1 MNFVETVHVMEFLE
15 MQTDRMIHVIHYLSE
30 TIGGRGS
37 CTEEERKA
45 GSYIAD
51 CLEELGVQDV
61 KREEF
66 QAIPATYWTFGLSFA
81 VALAGSLAVLLIG
94 ASSALMAAAVFN
106 GLGFWGMLAESNLDP
121 SWTRRLLPRAKSQN
135 IVGKFSSAKG
145 SSQKVV
151 LCAHLDTHRTPI
163 FYSSRAWLS
172 LFTMLIGLALLS
184 MAIGAAGYGAAYM
197 LDLSWARWIGLVLIP
212 IQGFA
217 LAMCIHAD
225 FTPYSPGANDNAS
238 GAAIVLELASRIT
251 ANPFENIEVHF
262 AFTDCEEVGAW
273 GMQDFLERHSSE
285 LGPDAFYIIIDQV
298 GSGRV
303 KFLTS
308 DGLLVKH
315 RTHRRA
321 IQVAEQVASLWPEL
335 GGYSGKGMAY
345 TDALRATKRGL
356 AALTLVAVP
365 ASDVESGAHWHQ
377 MSDLL
382 ENIVEEDLLK
392 AAEFTWEILKVLD
405 STHER

>member
-1 MNFVETVHVMEFLE
+1 MNLVKTVRVMDLLE
-15 MQTDRMIHVIHYLSE
+15 MQPDRMIQVIKHLSE

-37 CTEEERKA
+37 CTEEVRKA
-45 GSYIAD
+45 GGYIAG

-61 KREEF
+61 QREEF

-94 ASSALMAAAVFN
+94 GPAALMAAAVYN
-106 GLGFWGMLAESNLDP
+106 ALGFWGMLAESNLDP
-121 SWTRRLLPRAKSQN
+121 SWTRWLLPRANSQN
-135 IVGKFSSAKG
+135 IVGKMPAARG

-151 LCAHLDTHRTPI
+151 LCAHLDTHRTPV

-172 LFTMLIGLALLS
+172 VFNLLIGLALLS
-184 MAIGAAGYGAAYM
+184 MAVGAAGFGAAYL
-197 LDLSWARWIGLVLIP
+197 LDWSWARWLGLVLIP

-217 LAMCIHAD
+217 LAMCMQAD

-238 GAAIVLELASRIT
+238 GAALALELASRMSESPLD
-251 ANPFENIEVHF
+251 NLEVHF

-285 LGPDAFYIIIDQV
+285 LGQDAFYIIIDQV
-298 GSGRV
+298 GAGRI

-315 RTHRRA
+315 RTHPRA
-321 IQVAEQVASLWPEL
+321 LEVAGHVAALRPEL
-335 GGYSGKGMAY
+335 GVYSGNGQAY
-345 TDALRATKRGL
+345 TDALRATKRRL

-365 ASDVESGAHWHQ
+365 ASEVESGAHWHQ
-377 MSDLL
+377 MSDLP
-382 ENIVEEDLLK
+382 ENIVAEDLHK
-392 AAEFTWEILKVLD
+392 AAEFAWEILKSLD
-405 STHER
+405 STHG